1 MPKNKNKN
9 KILKLRSSDGK
20 ILTVEADVIRQA
32 KTIDDM
38 LRDLEDQGFSD
49 DDEPVPLPNITSNIL
64 KKIIE
69 WCRHHKNDDPL
80 TEDPSASEP
89 NLKPEELPP
98 WDTEFLNVDQ
108 DTLYELIMAANYLNI
123 KRLLDMGCTAVSNM
137 LKGKTTDEIR
147 GTFSGDVK
155 DDFSFK
161 EEEAEVR
168 RENVW
173 VEKK

>member
-1 MPKNKNKN
+1 
-9 KILKLRSSDGK
+9 
-20 ILTVEADVIRQA
+20 
-32 KTIDDM
+32 
-38 LRDLEDQGFSD
+38 
-49 DDEPVPLPNITSNIL
+49 
-64 KKIIE
+64 
-69 WCRHHKNDDPL
+69 
-80 TEDPSASEP
+80 
-89 NLKPEELPP
+89 
-98 WDTEFLNVDQ
+98 
-108 DTLYELIMAANYLNI
+108 
-123 KRLLDMGCTAVSNM
+123 MGCTAVSNM